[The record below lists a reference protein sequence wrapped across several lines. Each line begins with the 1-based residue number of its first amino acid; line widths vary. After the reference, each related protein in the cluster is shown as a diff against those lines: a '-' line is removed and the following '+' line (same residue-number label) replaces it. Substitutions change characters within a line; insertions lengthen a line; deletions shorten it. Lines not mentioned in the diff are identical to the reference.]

1 LQKTFLIF
9 FLFLGLLANFC
20 KNLRPVLQRISP
32 PEPIKQ
38 TNGNERITLKKNDSI
53 LVTVANNFKT
63 FSTNEI
69 DENLKTPTKKFR
81 KTIID
86 HLTNFSIKNNKE
98 DTFTIRRIISNEE
111 TNMQTETVAQT
122 QVSPTNQETVQK
134 LEENS
139 ITLSEQNDELQV
151 ISAIDDL
158 FKKTVAK
165 PQVYWAAVHK

>member
-1 LQKTFLIF
+1 
-9 FLFLGLLANFC
+9 
-20 KNLRPVLQRISP
+20 
-32 PEPIKQ
+32 
-38 TNGNERITLKKNDSI
+38 
-53 LVTVANNFKT
+53 
-63 FSTNEI
+63 
-69 DENLKTPTKKFR
+69 
-81 KTIID
+81 
-86 HLTNFSIKNNKE
+86 
-98 DTFTIRRIISNEE
+98 
-111 TNMQTETVAQT
+111 MQTETVAQT